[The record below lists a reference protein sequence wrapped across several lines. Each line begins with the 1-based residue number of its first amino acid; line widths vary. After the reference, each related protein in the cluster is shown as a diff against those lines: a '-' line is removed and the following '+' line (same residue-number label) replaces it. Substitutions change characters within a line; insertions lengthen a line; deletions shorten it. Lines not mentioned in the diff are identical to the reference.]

1 VRRQGIDWRTVVTT
15 QSTAE
20 SGRMETLVLARPHAH
35 TPAWTAGRRAV
46 EDDGRVCLLRE

>member
-20 SGRMETLVLARPHAH
+20 SGRMETLVLARARAHAGLDCGS
-35 TPAWTAGRRAV
+35 PGSRRRWK
-46 EDDGRVCLLRE
+46 GLLAT